1 MRVQTSKNH
10 NACEKDFIWN
20 PTTCSCENVEYLTST
35 IDNSVTTCDEIKTLE
50 IVYKKWISKFPLK
63 SKT

>member
-35 IDNSVTTCDEIKTLE
+35 VDNSVTTCDEIKTLE
-50 IVYKKWISKFPLK
+50 IVYKKMDKQIFIKK
-63 SKT
+63 

>member
-35 IDNSVTTCDEIKTLE
+35 IDNSITTCDEIKTLE
-50 IVYKKWISKFPLK
+50 IVYKKMDKQISIKK
-63 SKT
+63 

>member
-50 IVYKKWISKFPLK
+50 IVYKKMDKQIFIKK
-63 SKT
+63 

>member
-20 PTTCSCENVEYLTST
+20 PPSCENVEYLTST

-50 IVYKKWISKFPLK
+50 IVYKKMDKQIFIKK
-63 SKT
+63 

>member
-10 NACEKDFIWN
+10 NACEKDFVWN

-50 IVYKKWISKFPLK
+50 IVYKKMDKQIFIKK
-63 SKT
+63 

>member
-50 IVYKKWISKFPLK
+50 IVYKKMDKQISIKK
-63 SKT
+63 

>member
-50 IVYKKWISKFPLK
+50 IVYKKMDKQISIKN
-63 SKT
+63 

>member
-50 IVYKKWISKFPLK
+50 IVYKKMDKQISVKK
-63 SKT
+63 